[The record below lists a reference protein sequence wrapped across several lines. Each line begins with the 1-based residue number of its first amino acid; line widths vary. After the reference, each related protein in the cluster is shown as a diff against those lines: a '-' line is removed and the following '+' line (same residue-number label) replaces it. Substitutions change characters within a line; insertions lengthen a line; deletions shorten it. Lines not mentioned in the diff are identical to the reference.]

1 MALLFTEGFDS
12 YPNPI
17 PLWYKWNRLTT
28 APRVTGRTG
37 YGIQVNSGDFISKT
51 VADSTTM
58 IVGFAIK
65 PTNTGAAN
73 YKIIR
78 IYNKEDQA
86 VINVGLTGF
95 TTIYIEDFNA
105 VVDLTTFNL
114 PLNQWSYIEVKV
126 SQAIDNAP
134 VGAVRVR
141 ATVGALIHVLYTSPL
156 GRDFNNATLNTIC
169 TCVFN
174 GDGDQQ
180 YDDVYIADTTG
191 PANNNF
197 MGAIKIR
204 TVMPTANGAVIQL
217 TPVGAGMN
225 YQAVN
230 NPVLTPGATYVES
243 RIIGEKDLYV
253 GGGLVITPGNQIGGV
268 VVNAVVKKD
277 KSGYGQVGLPIRI
290 GATDSD
296 SCPYF
301 VSSGYQSIQRHLD
314 LNPVTNAP
322 WTEVGVNSMQAGVSI
337 GGCPEPPQ
345 DVQVIKGFGQ
355 ITIAW
360 NPPTIGP
367 TPDCYTIYRSTTVG
381 GVGVPIATCIQGD
394 EFIETENAR
403 SYVDTTVVNGTTYY
417 YYVVSVL
424 GSCCTSST
432 GGPGTS
438 PSTSWT
444 IIPGAMQVLKLA
456 LVDQQTF
463 STFTA
468 GGHYLTRTCYY
479 PIEAQVF
486 ATWVNEGD
494 GLSQQHFD
502 IALNFDAEYSAGG
515 NPPMRGVDILSQL
528 AIPYSYTTNR
538 GYTQRYDFDGSTA
551 HDSLNYGNIGIDSA
565 RKPATG
571 NGGIIYVLNDLLN
584 EMYIAEINAFTGT
597 MSLTRNIDT
606 GVNTLTAKQ
615 MALAA
620 PAGYIYFIDN
630 DNLYRVDES
639 TLLLV
644 DQEAVGAGKRFEAI
658 VYDQES
664 NVILTTEYDTT
675 GPFPTDIEIVRWDAT
690 TFTELSRQAYDAYS
704 NEHRPGTRGLAYWLN
719 KVYLRL
725 TDSLVNDADK
735 IIQVDHNS
743 LNVLQTLDCVY
754 HPTYGGTFRSC
765 STYQEIHINP
775 LNLGYVLGQRAEGQT
790 FPNENT
796 LMVFTL

>member
-17 PLWYKWNRLTT
+17 PLWYKWNRQTT

-37 YGIQVNSGDFISKT
+37 FGIQVNSGDFIART
-51 VADSTTM
+51 VEDTTTM

-73 YKIIR
+73 YKIAR

-95 TTIYIEDFNA
+95 TTIYVEDFNA
-105 VVDLTTFNL
+105 VVDISTFNL
-114 PLNQWSYIEVKV
+114 PLNQWSYIEIKV

-141 ATVGALIHVLYTSPL
+141 ATVGALIHTLYTSPG
-156 GRDFNNATLNTIC
+156 GRDFNNATLNTVC

-180 YDDVYIADTTG
+180 YDDIYIADTTG
-191 PANNNF
+191 PANNDF
-197 MGAIKIR
+197 LGAIKIK
-204 TVMPTANGAVIQL
+204 TLMPTANGFVTQL
-217 TPVGAGMN
+217 NPVGAGTN

-230 NPVLTPGATYVES
+230 NPVLTPDTTYVDS
-243 RIIGEKDLYV
+243 RIIGDKDLYV
-253 GGGLVITPGNQIGGV
+253 GGGLVVTPGNSVAAV
-268 VVNAVVKKD
+268 VVNAVTRKD
-277 KSGYGQVGLPIRI
+277 KSGYGNIGLPVRF
-290 GATDSD
+290 GSTDSD
-296 SCPYF
+296 SCAYF
-301 VSSGYQSIQRHLD
+301 VPSGYQTFQRHLD

-322 WTEVGVNSMQAGVSI
+322 WNQLDVNSMQAGVSI
-337 GGCPEPPQ
+337 GGCPEPPE
-345 DVQVIKGFGQ
+345 DVMVIRGFGQ

-360 NPPTIGP
+360 NPPSTGP
-367 TPDCYTIYRSTTVG
+367 TPDCYTIYRSDTVG
-381 GVGVPIATCIQGD
+381 GVGTPIATCIQGTTYL
-394 EFIETENAR
+394 ETVTGR
-403 SYVDTTVVNGTTYY
+403 SYIDTTVVNGTTYY

-424 GSCCTSST
+424 GDCCVSNT

-456 LVDQQTF
+456 LVDQQIY
-463 STFTA
+463 STFNA
-468 GGHYLTRTCYY
+468 DGFYLTRTCYY
-479 PIEAQVF
+479 PIQTQIF
-486 ATWVNEGD
+486 GTWINEGD
-494 GLSQQHFD
+494 GLAQQHFD
-502 IALNFDAEYSAGG
+502 IALNYVQETSAGS
-515 NPPMRGVDILSQL
+515 NPPMRGVDILNQL
-528 AIPYSYTTNR
+528 AIPYNYTTNR
-538 GYTQRYDFDGSTA
+538 GFTRRYDFDGTA
-551 HDSLNYGNIGIDSA
+551 SYDSLNYGNIGIDSA
-565 RKPATG
+565 KKPATG
-571 NGGIIYVLNDLLN
+571 QGGTIYVLNETLGQIH
-584 EMYIAEINAFTGT
+584 IAEINALTGT
-597 MSLTRNIDT
+597 MSLVRNIDT
-606 GVNTLTAKQ
+606 TVNNLNTKQ

-630 DNLYRVDES
+630 DTIYRVDES

-644 DQEAVGAGKRFEAI
+644 DQESVDPGKRLEAI
-658 VYDQES
+658 VYDKES
-664 NVILTTEYDTT
+664 NVILTSEYLT
-675 GPFPTDIEIVRWDAT
+675 GGSPTDIEIVRWDAT

-704 NEHRPGTRGLAYWLN
+704 NDHKPGARGLAYWLN

-725 TDSLVNDADK
+725 TDSLNNAADK

-796 LMVFTL
+796 LMQFTL